1 MIRGSFASMLPG
13 VAYKIKVSHSEPAN
27 QSVSVLDSS
36 ECLRLRPF
44 IYQFWI
50 AEPAHGNYLLSA
62 RLGPSGCR
70 LRGGTVGAPL
80 SMYGLFG
87 ATCIHR
93 QPIYSTPRI
102 QTENCRDPVRVTGP
116 GAKRTP

>member
-36 ECLRLRPF
+36 ECLR
-44 IYQFWI
+44 
-50 AEPAHGNYLLSA
+50 LLSA